1 MAAEWYKLGIV
12 LQVEMYVLNNITVN
26 SVQQGVEKCCMD
38 LFMRWLRGD
47 KGTGSLPRTWDTII
61 PAVEEIDPPLAR
73 ELHLI
78 EQTRRYSLW
87 LPCITITSHH
97 RLQAV

>member
-73 ELHLI
+73 ELHSKYKTGC
-78 EQTRRYSLW
+78 QK
-87 LPCITITSHH
+87 P
-97 RLQAV
+97 